1 MTAANET
8 EPTKAGDES
17 ATESD
22 QESRLKRYDQ
32 RIEEWIASL
41 KEGAEQR
48 SPEVLSALATKAKD
62 VGDYLDK
69 LAVKARSRS
78 EPTATA
84 PDPQESLDAADA
96 RGNEARG
103 QPGYSGPDPES
114 EPKGDGS
121 HEDQGT

>member
-8 EPTKAGDES
+8 EPENTVDES
-17 ATESD
+17 AVERD

-32 RIEEWIASL
+32 RIEEWLTSL

-69 LAVKARSRS
+69 LADKARSRS
-78 EPTATA
+78 EPSEIP
-84 PDPQESLDAADA
+84 PDRSQSLDVDIA
-96 RGNEARG
+96 RGDEAQEERD
-103 QPGYSGPDPES
+103 YRGPDPAS
-114 EPKGDGS
+114 DPKGDRAD
-121 HEDQGT
+121 EDQGT

>member
-1 MTAANET
+1 MAAANET
-8 EPTKAGDES
+8 EPTNTVDES

-22 QESRLKRYDQ
+22 QESRLRRYDQ
-32 RIEEWIASL
+32 RIEEWLTSL

-69 LAVKARSRS
+69 LADKARSRA
-78 EPTATA
+78 EPSATT
-84 PDPQESLDAADA
+84 PDTRESLGAVSAHGDQ
-96 RGNEARG
+96 G
-103 QPGYSGPDPES
+103 QGELGYRGPDPES
-114 EPKGDGS
+114 DPKGDGD

>member
-8 EPTKAGDES
+8 EPENTVDES
-17 ATESD
+17 AAERD
-22 QESRLKRYDQ
+22 QESRVKRYDQ
-32 RIEEWIASL
+32 RIEEWLTSL

-69 LAVKARSRS
+69 LADKARSRN
-78 EPTATA
+78 EPTATT
-84 PDPQESLDAADA
+84 PDTPPNLDAGIA
-96 RGNEARG
+96 RSDEAQEERD
-103 QPGYSGPDPES
+103 YRGPDPAS
-114 EPKGDGS
+114 DPKGDRD

>member
-1 MTAANET
+1 MAAPT
-8 EPTKAGDES
+8 EPEPTNTVDES
-17 ATESD
+17 TADRD

-32 RIEEWIASL
+32 RIEEWLTSL

-69 LAVKARSRS
+69 LADKARSRN
-78 EPTATA
+78 EPSASVTKS
-84 PDPQESLDAADA
+84 PQSFDEVPAGGDQDQGAL
-96 RGNEARG
+96 
-103 QPGYSGPDPES
+103 GYRGPDPES
-114 EPKGDGS
+114 DAKGDDD

>member
-1 MTAANET
+1 MTAPPET
-8 EPTKAGDES
+8 ESTNADDES
-17 ATESD
+17 AADSD

-32 RIEEWIASL
+32 RVEEWLTSL

-69 LAVKARSRS
+69 LAEKARSRN
-78 EPTATA
+78 EPSAA
-84 PDPQESLDAADA
+84 GAKRPQSL
-96 RGNEARG
+96 NEVPAGGDQG
-103 QPGYSGPDPES
+103 QEALGYRGPDPES
-114 EPKGDGS
+114 DPKGNGD

>member
-1 MTAANET
+1 VGTPT
-8 EPTKAGDES
+8 EPEPTNTVDES
-17 ATESD
+17 AADRD

-32 RIEEWIASL
+32 RIEEWLTSL

-69 LAVKARSRS
+69 LADKARTRN
-78 EPTATA
+78 EPSS
-84 PDPQESLDAADA
+84 SL
-96 RGNEARG
+96 
-103 QPGYSGPDPES
+103 GYRGPDPERD
-114 EPKGDGS
+114 PKGDGE

>member
-1 MTAANET
+1 VGTPT
-8 EPTKAGDES
+8 KPEPTNTVDES
-17 ATESD
+17 AADRD

-32 RIEEWIASL
+32 RIEEWLTSL

-69 LAVKARSRS
+69 LADKARARN
-78 EPTATA
+78 EPSA
-84 PDPQESLDAADA
+84 EL
-96 RGNEARG
+96 
-103 QPGYSGPDPES
+103 GYRGPDPERD
-114 EPKGDGS
+114 PKGDGE